1 MAFQCFNY
9 FLHQIIYI
17 EQFHLH
23 TAVVN
28 LYGQVVGDVVAEG
41 GYGRIIIWPAPFAEE
56 VRKAIDQYLGSRL
69 LAVLEHQFLA
79 RLLALAVFAGAKSAC
94 KGGLD
99 GRTYHHGAVVLV
111 LLQCVEQCGGKS
123 EVALHELLRV
133 LRTIY
138 SGKIEDEIT
147 ITTPLVELF
156 GSGIK
161 VVLIDGIN
169 LHVTIPT
176 CLAFLYIIELGAEVL
191 AYKTLG
197 TGH

>member
-1 MAFQCFNY
+1 M
-9 FLHQIIYI
+9 
-17 EQFHLH
+17 
-23 TAVVN
+23 
-28 LYGQVVGDVVAEG
+28 
-41 GYGRIIIWPAPFAEE
+41 
-56 VRKAIDQYLGSRL
+56 
-69 LAVLEHQFLA
+69 
-79 RLLALAVFAGAKSAC
+79 
-94 KGGLD
+94 D

-197 TGH
+197 AGH